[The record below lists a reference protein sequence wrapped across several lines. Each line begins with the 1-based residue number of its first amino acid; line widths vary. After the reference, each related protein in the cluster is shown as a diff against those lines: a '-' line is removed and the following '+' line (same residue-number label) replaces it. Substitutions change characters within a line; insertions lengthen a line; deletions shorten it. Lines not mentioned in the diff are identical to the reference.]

1 MSGIR
6 TDKDNIY
13 SHSEF
18 SLGPKL
24 PRLVLAAVVMLST
37 RQGLADDTIFNPN
50 ALEIDNPSTTPID
63 LSQFS
68 SKGGQA
74 PGEYHVDIIVNGEQK
89 DTLNVKFISGVN
101 GKLVPQL
108 TPAQLEEW
116 GVMLNTSPLLMA
128 APKNSVITDLPHYL
142 AQADTDFNFSQQA
155 LNISIPQ
162 ASMHSSAQGAV
173 DPKYW
178 DEGVPALLLNY
189 GFTGANTF
197 QDGSSGT
204 DNSYFLNLHSGA
216 NLGGWR
222 LRNYSTWTYNKNSY
236 DNNNDQVD
244 DADADN
250 SQDSRSH
257 WDSINTYVQHDIPR
271 IKGQFTAGDSY
282 TPSDVFDSVQ
292 FRGAQVASDDNML
305 PDSQRGFAPT
315 VRGIASSNAQVTIKQ
330 NGSVI
335 YQTYVP
341 PGAFVI
347 DDLYP
352 TSSSG
357 DLLVTIKEAGGAT
370 RTFVQPFSN
379 VPVMQREGRLKYSFT
394 VGQYR
399 AQDGHSDEPVM
410 GQSTLVYGLPHDMTV
425 YGGFQLADDYNAQA
439 LGMGFGLGV
448 LGSLS
453 MDATQAHSR
462 LEDEETGRHQ
472 SKNGQSYRF
481 QYSKDIAETDSTVTL
496 AGYRYSTKGFYSFQE
511 AMEYRDENGS
521 GYPDSHNN
529 KRSKIQLDL
538 TQNLM
543 GGEWG
548 SMSFSGYQQDYWNET
563 GYERNLSV
571 SYSNSVLNGI
581 SWTLMYTYTEYAN
594 STSSDNQQLS
604 LNVSV
609 PLSNWLP
616 GAYMSNSMTNDLHGK
631 THNQIGLSGT
641 ALEDNNLSYN
651 VGQGY
656 GNRGEGYS
664 GLVSGEYKGTY
675 GEINAGY
682 NYDNDSHQ
690 VNYGAQG
697 SIIAHSHGVT
707 FGQSMSGDMSSAAL
721 VEAPGA
727 NGVKVENGTGVRTDW
742 RGYTVVPYLSPYKR
756 SRIGLDP
763 GSLNEDVDLSE
774 NVATVVPTAGAVV
787 RAQFKTSIGERVL
800 ISLMQNSRVI
810 PFGAMVSIDGNDSTG
825 IVGEGGEVYLSGVPQ
840 NGSLIAKWGDS
851 DSQQCRASF
860 TIPASNKEPVVGVKR
875 IKANCGNVGAKNA
888 G

>member
-1 MSGIR
+1 MSEITTGE
-6 TDKDNIY
+6 DNIY
-13 SHSEF
+13 CQPTF
-18 SLGPKL
+18 SSVPKL
-24 PRLVLAAVVMLST
+24 PRLVLAALVMLST
-37 RQGLADDTIFNPN
+37 RQGLADEAIFNPN
-50 ALEIDNPSTTPID
+50 ALEIDNPSTTPVD

-68 SKGGQA
+68 SAGGQA
-74 PGEYHVDIIVNGEQK
+74 PGEYHVDIFLNGEQK
-89 DTLNVKFISGVN
+89 DTLNVNFVSGAN

-108 TPAQLEEW
+108 TPAQLELW
-116 GVMLNTSPLLMA
+116 GVMLNSSPSLMA
-128 APKNSVITDLPHYL
+128 APKNSVITDLSQFIS
-142 AQADTDFNFSQQA
+142 QADTDFNFSQQV
-155 LNISIPQ
+155 LNISVPQ
-162 ASMHSSAQGAV
+162 ASIHSSAQGAV

-178 DEGVPALLLNY
+178 DEGISALLLNY
-189 GFTGANTF
+189 SFTGANTF
-197 QDGSSGT
+197 QDGSGGT
-204 DNSYFLNLHSGA
+204 DRNYFLNLHSGA

-236 DNNNDQVD
+236 SKNNNDEVD
-244 DADADN
+244 DAGN
-250 SQDSRSH
+250 SRDSRSH

-357 DLLVTIKEAGGAT
+357 DLQVTIKEAGGT
-370 RTFVQPFSN
+370 THTFMQPFSN
-379 VPVMQREGRLKYSFT
+379 VPVMQREGRLKYSLT

-399 AQDGHSDEPVM
+399 SQDENSDEPVL

-425 YGGFQLADDYNAQA
+425 YGGFQLADNYNALA

-448 LGSLS
+448 LGSISL
-453 MDATQAHSR
+453 DATQAHSR
-462 LEDEETGRHQ
+462 LEDEETGSHQ

-481 QYSKDIAETDSTVTL
+481 QYSKDIAATDSTVTL
-496 AGYRYSTKGFYSFQE
+496 AGYRYSTEGFYTFQE
-511 AMEYRDENGS
+511 AMDYSNANDS

-548 SMSFSGYQQDYWNET
+548 SMSFSGYQQGYWNEK

-571 SYSNSVLNGI
+571 SYSNSIFNGI

-594 STSSDNQQLS
+594 STSSDNQQLA
-604 LNVSV
+604 LNISV
-609 PLSNWLP
+609 PLSKWLP

-631 THNQIGLSGT
+631 THNQISLNGT

-664 GLVSGEYKGTY
+664 GMVSGDYKGTY
-675 GEINAGY
+675 GEVNAGY
-682 NYDNDSHQ
+682 NYNHDSRQ

-697 SIIAHSHGVT
+697 SILAHSHGVT
-707 FGQSMSGDMSSAAL
+707 FGQPLSGDMTSVAL

-727 NGVKVENGTGVRTDW
+727 SDAKIQNGTGVHTDW
-742 RGYTVVPYLSPYKR
+742 RGYTIVPYLSPYKR

-763 GSLNEDVDLSE
+763 ASLQDDVDMTE
-774 NVATVVPTAGAVV
+774 NVVSVVPTVGAVV
-787 RAQFKTSIGERVL
+787 RAKFKTSVGERVL
-800 ISLMQNSRVI
+800 ISLMQSNHVV
-810 PFGAMVSIDGNDSTG
+810 PFGAMVSVDGNDSTG
-825 IVGEGGEVYLSGVPQ
+825 IVGENGEVYLSGVPQ
-840 NGSLIAKWGDS
+840 SGGLIAQWGDGG
-851 DSQQCRASF
+851 SQQCHASF
-860 TIPASNKEPVVGVKR
+860 KIPASNKGPAVGVQR
-875 IKANCGNVGAKNA
+875 INANCGNLEVTNA